1 MMHEPQPGT
10 VGRPMILRF
19 ESFAID
25 AELVVP
31 PRPFGTVLF
40 AHGTGS
46 THRSARSR
54 YVAERLRERAGVAT
68 LGLDLVSPAEAE
80 ADRLSYRLEF
90 DIQILAQRLV
100 AATDWVAG
108 DDRLGQLPI
117 GYFGA
122 TTGAAAALLAATA
135 RPQVRAVISGDG
147 RPDLAGEAL
156 EEVRVPTLFIVGDDD
171 PAGLELNRSARAHLR
186 AKSELRTVPGVSRP
200 SDEDGA
206 VFEAL
211 AALTAQFF
219 SRHLG

>member
-1 MMHEPQPGT
+1 MLHEPQTGIAE
-10 VGRPMILRF
+10 RPMILRF

-25 AELVVP
+25 ADLAVP

-40 AHGTGS
+40 AHGAGS
-46 THRSARSR
+46 SRRSPRSR
-54 YVAERLRERAGVAT
+54 YVAERLREQAGVAT
-68 LGLDLVSPAEAE
+68 VGLDLLSPAEAE
-80 ADRLSYRLEF
+80 ADRLADHLMF
-90 DIQILAQRLV
+90 DVQMLAQRLV
-100 AATDWVAG
+100 AATDWIAG

-135 RPQVRAVISGDG
+135 RPQVRAVISEDG

-156 EEVRVPTLFIVGDDD
+156 EAVRVPTLFIVGDDD
-171 PAGLELNRSARAHLR
+171 PAGLELKRSARAHLR
-186 AKSELRTVPGVSRP
+186 ARSELRTVRGASNG
-200 SDEDGA
+200 DGESA

-211 AALTAQFF
+211 ADLATQFF